1 MSGKRTLVCRRGI
14 FGGTFN
20 PPHWGHLAIA
30 QAALQQGQLQ
40 QVIWVPSHQP
50 PHRSDEDL
58 LAFEYRW
65 QMVQRAI
72 APHTAFAASDLERH
86 RPGRS
91 FAIDTLTHLQQ
102 SYPASQWFW
111 IVGLDTFQ
119 SLPRWYQSQQV
130 VPQCTWLVAPRPSPA
145 KAPNPQ
151 PSALEGAIAVAE
163 TFRSRGITLEWV
175 LLDLPPIPI
184 SSSLIRS
191 RMGHSRSAAQP
202 TWNAAPGRSPIYTLV
217 PPSLEDYILQHD
229 LYRAPS

>member
-1 MSGKRTLVCRRGI
+1 MREKRTVVCRRGI

-50 PHRSDEDL
+50 PHRADEDL

-72 APHTAFAASDLERH
+72 APHAAFMASDLERH
-86 RPGRS
+86 RSGRS
-91 FAIDTLTHLQQ
+91 FAIDTLTHLQHA
-102 SYPASQWFW
+102 YPDSQWFW
-111 IVGLDTFQ
+111 VVGLDTFQ

-130 VPQCTWLVAPRPSPA
+130 VPQCTWLVAPRPSQA
-145 KAPNPQ
+145 EAPDLQ

-163 TFRSRGITLEWV
+163 TFRSLGITLEWV

-191 RMGHSRSAAQP
+191 RMQQSRRTAQT
-202 TWNAAPGRSPIYTLV
+202 TWDATPARSPIYTLV

-229 LYRAPS
+229 FYRAHS